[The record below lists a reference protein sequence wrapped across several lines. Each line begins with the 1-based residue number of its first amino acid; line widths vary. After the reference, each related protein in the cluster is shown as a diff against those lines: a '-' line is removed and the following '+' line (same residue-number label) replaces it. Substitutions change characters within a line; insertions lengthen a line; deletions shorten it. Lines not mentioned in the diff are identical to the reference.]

1 MLDGFVLYEFMRC
14 YIFRI
19 LVIYLMFLLYIG
31 RFCYMSSVL
40 VIYLAFLLYLSHS
53 CYMPG
58 ILVISIIRFVLRAVP
73 LPALVRA
80 FELIK
85 TAHGVNPSGTTSGTK
100 TGRPTHNEERPE
112 KRNMRLNNLA
122 TRHRNLNYPV
132 SEGNQEYENANTRIA
147 PSSSQSPPE
156 CHQSAKL

>member
-58 ILVISIIRFVLRAVP
+58 ILVISIIRSVLRAVP
-73 LPALVRA
+73 LPALVRCV
-80 FELIK
+80 L
-85 TAHGVNPSGTTSGTK
+85 AH
-100 TGRPTHNEERPE
+100 
-112 KRNMRLNNLA
+112 
-122 TRHRNLNYPV
+122 
-132 SEGNQEYENANTRIA
+132 
-147 PSSSQSPPE
+147 
-156 CHQSAKL
+156 